1 MCVWGRESLKVCV
14 RESLKVC
21 ICVCVWEGQTGSVH
35 PATLLQPVCS
45 SLLSLIFNVFSSFTL
60 SAQLREGTGARR
72 REHAAAFW
80 AVKMRGIKE
89 REREGRRVR
98 GRRERGR

>member
-1 MCVWGRESLKVCV
+1 MYV
-14 RESLKVC
+14 RVSLKVC

-80 AVKMRGIKE
+80 AVKTNQ
-89 REREGRRVR
+89 REREGRGVR